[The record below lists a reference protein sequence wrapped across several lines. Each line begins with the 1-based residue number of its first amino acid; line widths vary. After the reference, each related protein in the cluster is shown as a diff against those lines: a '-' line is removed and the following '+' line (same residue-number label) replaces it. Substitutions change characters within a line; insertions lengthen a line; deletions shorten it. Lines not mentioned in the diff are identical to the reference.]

1 MSEEVNAIINN
12 LCDKL
17 GTSAKLLIPELA
29 RLRIVESA
37 VLLAIFLVILIV
49 GLYFLPKA
57 WKYDHREED
66 GYQYSCDDSVWFL
79 APCVITFVG
88 FIGTMVHVFELAG
101 WIASPTAKAIL
112 EIVRMVK

>member
-1 MSEEVNAIINN
+1 MSEEINAIINN
-12 LCDKL
+12 MCDRL

-37 VLLAIFLVILIV
+37 VMLASFLVILIV

-57 WKYDHREED
+57 WKYDHRED
-66 GYQYSCDDSVWFL
+66 KKSCDDSVWFL
-79 APCVITFVG
+79 LPCVITFVG
-88 FIGTMVHVFELAG
+88 FIGTMVYVFELAG

-112 EIVRMVK
+112 EIVRMVR

>member
-57 WKYDHREED
+57 WKYDHRKED

-79 APCVITFVG
+79 LPCVITFVG

-101 WIASPTAKAIL
+101 WLASPTAKAIL
-112 EIVRMVK
+112 EIIRMVK

>member
-12 LCDKL
+12 LCERL

-37 VLLAIFLVILIV
+37 VMLATFLVILIV
-49 GLYFLPKA
+49 SLYFIPKA

-79 APCVITFVG
+79 LPCVITFVG
-88 FIGTMVHVFELAG
+88 FIGMMVHVFELAG

>member
-12 LCDKL
+12 LCDRL
-17 GTSAKLLIPELA
+17 GTSAKLLIPELTK
-29 RLRIVESA
+29 LRVVESA
-37 VLLAIFLVILIV
+37 VMLAIFLLVLIV

-66 GYQYSCDDSVWFL
+66 GCRYDCNDSVWFL
-79 APCVITFVG
+79 IPSVITLVG
-88 FIGTMVHVFELAG
+88 FIGTTTYVFELVG
-101 WIASPTAKAIL
+101 WLTSPTAKAIL